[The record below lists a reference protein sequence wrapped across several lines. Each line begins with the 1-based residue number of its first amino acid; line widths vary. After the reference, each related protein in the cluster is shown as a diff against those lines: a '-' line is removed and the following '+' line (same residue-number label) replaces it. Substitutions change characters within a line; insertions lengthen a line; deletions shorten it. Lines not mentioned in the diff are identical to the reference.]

1 MYLSTRI
8 SRLCK
13 RSPFLS
19 LSLSLYISVCV
30 CVWLCVWLCVCVCV
44 CVCVLDWYFRAC
56 CVWGGWRGLFP
67 SWISKLFLI
76 SLIYLLFSLFDSLWQ
91 YSPSLEKLQS
101 CPYLFIS
108 FLEGY
113 KDLFSMIKKDKR
125 VFIRMHSLLSLNF
138 WLNFWL
144 TIFGVVNCIS

>member
-44 CVCVLDWYFRAC
+44 CVCVFWIGISELVVYGGDGGDYFPP
-56 CVWGGWRGLFP
+56 GFQNYFLFP
-67 SWISKLFLI
+67 LST
-76 SLIYLLFSLFDSLWQ
+76 SLFF
-91 YSPSLEKLQS
+91 
-101 CPYLFIS
+101 LFFDDIPPPCN
-108 FLEGY
+108 GY
-113 KDLFSMIKKDKR
+113 KAAPIFS
-125 VFIRMHSLLSLNF
+125 SLSNVYVCVCSWLSTSVLLILTGLPNF
-138 WLNFWL
+138 LDYWY
-144 TIFGVVNCIS
+144 ICIIIYK